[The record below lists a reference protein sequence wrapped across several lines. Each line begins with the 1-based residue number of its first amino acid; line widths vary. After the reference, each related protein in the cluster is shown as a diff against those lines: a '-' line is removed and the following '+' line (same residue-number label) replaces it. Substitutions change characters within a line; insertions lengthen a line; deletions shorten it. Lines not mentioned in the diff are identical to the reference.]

1 MKNCDQQSDQPIPL
15 LPPPPAPLNIEPS
28 RARRRLADRLA
39 RHKQEAEQEVAASE
53 FGSEADDPFA
63 ALGNSEDNDGS
74 DPFSLDEEE
83 QDITTFGKRS
93 NANSSTQD
101 TGNHHSFSVSRGLT
115 SLFSPTS
122 NAQAQPSHDDF
133 DGSLDDSSSEGSES
147 DIDSEAPPLEAR
159 RSLERRPLEVFED
172 EEMGEMVAPTE
183 GVESNSSDE
192 EVLSPAEKQKLGG
205 AFVMKDDDEQGSE
218 FSGQADHDDDDGDL
232 VEIAIATSSKR
243 RSRG

>member
-1 MKNCDQQSDQPIPL
+1 M

-39 RHKQEAEQEVAASE
+39 RHKQEAEQEVAAAE

-63 ALGNSEDNDGS
+63 ALGNHDDNDES

-93 NANSSTQD
+93 TASSSSNQNTS
-101 TGNHHSFSVSRGLT
+101 NHHSFSVSRGLT
-115 SLFSPTS
+115 GLFSPTS
-122 NAQAQPSHDDF
+122 SHGQTGHDEF
-133 DGSLDDSSSEGSES
+133 GESLDDSSSEGSGS
-147 DIDSEAPPLEAR
+147 DIESETPPLEAR

-172 EEMGEMVAPTE
+172 EEMGEMVAPSE
-183 GVESNSSDE
+183 EVESNSSDE
-192 EVLSPAEKQKLGG
+192 EVLSPAERQKLGG
-205 AFVMKDDDEQGSE
+205 AYVMKDDDEQDSE

-232 VEIAIATSSKR
+232 VEIAMGTSSKR

>member
-1 MKNCDQQSDQPIPL
+1 MPL

-39 RHKQEAEQEVAASE
+39 RHKQEAEQEMAASE

-63 ALGNSEDNDGS
+63 ALGNSDDHDSS

-93 NANSSTQD
+93 NASSLNHNTAD
-101 TGNHHSFSVSRGLT
+101 HHSFSVSRGLT
-115 SLFSPTS
+115 SLFSSDPSTHG
-122 NAQAQPSHDDF
+122 AQGQSSHDDF
-133 DGSLDDSSSEGSES
+133 DGSLDDSSSEESGSDADPEN
-147 DIDSEAPPLEAR
+147 PPLEAR
-159 RSLERRPLEVFED
+159 TSLERRPLEVFED

-183 GVESNSSDE
+183 EVESNSSDE
-192 EVLSPAEKQKLGG
+192 EVLSPLEKEQLGR
-205 AFVMKDDDEQGSE
+205 AFAMGDVDDQGSE
-218 FSGQADHDDDDGDL
+218 FAGQADHDDDDDGDQL
-232 VEIAIATSSKR
+232 VEIAMPASSKR

>member
-1 MKNCDQQSDQPIPL
+1 MHPCKQSDQPIPL

-39 RHKQEAEQEVAASE
+39 RHKQEAEQEVAAAE

-63 ALGNSEDNDGS
+63 ALGSNDDNDGA

-93 NANSSTQD
+93 NVTSSQNE
-101 TGNHHSFSVSRGLT
+101 GSHHSFSVSRGLT

-122 NAQAQPSHDDF
+122 TSHGQSSHDDF
-133 DGSLDDSSSEGSES
+133 DGSLDDSSSEGSGS
-147 DIDSEAPPLEAR
+147 DIESETPPLEAR

-183 GVESNSSDE
+183 EVESNSSDE
-192 EVLSPAEKQKLGG
+192 EVLSPAEKEKLGG
-205 AFVMKDDDEQGSE
+205 ASSMKDEEDEGSE
-218 FSGQADHDDDDGDL
+218 FAGQEDHDYDDGDL
-232 VEIAIATSSKR
+232 VEIAMGKSSKR

>member
-1 MKNCDQQSDQPIPL
+1 MCLQSDQPIPL

-63 ALGNSEDNDGS
+63 ALGNNGDNGGA

-93 NANSSTQD
+93 VAGTSFNQSSGD
-101 TGNHHSFSVSRGLT
+101 HHSFSVSRGLT

-122 NAQAQPSHDDF
+122 STNRESTHDDF
-133 DGSLDDSSSEGSES
+133 EASLDDSSSEESGS
-147 DIDSEAPPLEAR
+147 DVDLDHPPLEAR

-183 GVESNSSDE
+183 EVESNSSDE
-192 EVLSPAEKQKLGG
+192 EILTSAGKEKLDG
-205 AFVMKDDDEQGSE
+205 ALNMGDEDDEQDSE
-218 FSGQADHDDDDGDL
+218 FSGQADHDDDDSDL
-232 VEIAIATSSKR
+232 VEIAMGTSSKR